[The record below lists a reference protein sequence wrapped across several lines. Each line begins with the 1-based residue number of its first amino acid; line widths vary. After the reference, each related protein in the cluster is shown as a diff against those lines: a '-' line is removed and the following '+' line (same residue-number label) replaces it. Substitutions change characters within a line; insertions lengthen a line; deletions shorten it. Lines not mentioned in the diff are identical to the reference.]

1 MSSWLVI
8 ITLTPLVVFYPF
20 KYATHPRHRFIL
32 ARLPAAKPSGH
43 AELLSRSAKPI
54 AKPDC
59 HRRANIPAGPNASR
73 RASLIDPL
81 LA

>member
-1 MSSWLVI
+1 L
-8 ITLTPLVVFYPF
+8 TLAL
-20 KYATHPRHRFIL
+20 PRFARFL
-32 ARLPAAKPSGH
+32 RTVPSRAAKPSGH
-43 AELLSRSAKPI
+43 AELLSRSAKPIAKPI

-73 RASLIDPL
+73 RALLIDPL